1 MIKCLGKV
9 LIGGAW
15 WAQVYL
21 PQPFWAPLGAGGGL
35 DVKRPGVAGGG
46 PDVKHLV
53 GGAAGNGTRMSR
65 VVDHVARVLR
75 ELGVREVFGVTGG
88 SIMGFFD
95 ALALEGI
102 EIYMF
107 RHEQGAAHAADAY
120 GRVAR
125 RPGVVSVTSGPG
137 ATNIV
142 TGIANAYFD
151 SAPVLAI
158 TGQVP
163 TSVFGRDAFQ
173 ETDIVG
179 VTAPI
184 TKFVYQ
190 VRSPG
195 EAGPA
200 VRTAYRLAIEGRPG
214 PTLVDF
220 PRDVQ
225 LSSHEPADE
234 PDYLPLNFAKYR
246 PPPPDPEAVARA
258 ARLLLMAARPV
269 ILVGN
274 GVYWSGATAEVLEL
288 AERLQAPIVTTLPG
302 KNAVPADHPLV
313 MGPAGMHGRA
323 EADAALANA
332 DVVLAV
338 GTRFSDRTVGRFGPE
353 LLEKKIIHIDA
364 DPSEHGKNVPPAVSV
379 VADARQALR
388 ALLREIRAA
397 PLRDTRFLEWLN
409 WIRRRYEEAMEKL
422 AARFRK
428 FPPWKVLKTLRQ
440 AVPRNAI
447 TVTGVGSH
455 QMWAEQHWDVYVPG
469 TWITS
474 AGLGTMGFCV
484 PAALGAKIAARDRT
498 VLCID
503 GDGSFQMTMNNLA
516 LVRDYD
522 LPIIVTV
529 FDNRALMLV
538 KQWQIYM
545 YDRRI
550 VATEY
555 SRWPCFEK
563 IAEAYGIDAVRPA
576 SLEELEA
583 AVRRAARNNEPLIA
597 IVDIDR
603 EEDIVLPWVKPGDWL
618 TEAILP
624 PGMEDVSLVYD
635 EKEWEKVAS
644 AIAAK
649 TARSG

>member
-1 MIKCLGKV
+1 M
-9 LIGGAW
+9 
-15 WAQVYL
+15 
-21 PQPFWAPLGAGGGL
+21 
-35 DVKRPGVAGGG
+35 
-46 PDVKHLV
+46 
-53 GGAAGNGTRMSR
+53 
-65 VVDHVARVLR
+65 VDHIARVLKD
-75 ELGVREVFGVTGG
+75 LGATQVFGVTGG
-88 SIMGFFD
+88 SIMGLFD
-95 ALALEGI
+95 ALALEDF

-120 GRVAR
+120 GRIAR
-125 RPGVVSVTSGPG
+125 RPGIVLATSGPG
-137 ATNIV
+137 ATNLV

-151 SAPVLAI
+151 SAPMLAI

-184 TKFVYQ
+184 TKFAYQ
-190 VRSPG
+190 VKRPE

-200 VRTAYRLAIEGRPG
+200 IRTAYRLAVEGRPG
-214 PTLVDF
+214 PTLIDL

-225 LSSHEPADE
+225 LVRYEPVDE
-234 PDYLPLNFAKYR
+234 PEYLPIDFAKYQ
-246 PPPPDPEAVARA
+246 PPKPNPEAVTSA
-258 ARLLLMAARPV
+258 ARLLLAAARPV
-269 ILVGN
+269 ILVGA
-274 GVYWSGATAEVLEL
+274 GVYWSGATAEVIDL

-313 MGPAGMHGRA
+313 LGPAGMHGRA

-353 LLEKKIIHIDA
+353 LLEKKIIHVDI
-364 DPSEHGKNVPPAVSV
+364 DPSEHGKNVPPAVSI
-379 VADARQALR
+379 VADAREALQAI
-388 ALLREIRAA
+388 LREMKVV
-397 PLRDTRFLEWLN
+397 PQRDRRFIEWLL
-409 WIRRRYEEAMEKL
+409 WIRRRYEDAMEKL
-422 AARFRK
+422 AAWMRK
-428 FPPWKVLKTLRQ
+428 FAPWKVLKTLRQ
-440 AVPRNAI
+440 AVPRNTI

-455 QMWAEQHWDVYVPG
+455 QMWSEIHWDVYVPG
-469 TWITS
+469 TWVTS

-484 PAALGAKIAARDRT
+484 PAALGAKIAARDRP

-516 LVRDYD
+516 LVRDYS

-538 KQWQIYM
+538 KQWQIFL

-555 SRWPCFEK
+555 SRWPDFTK
-563 IAEAYGIDAVRPA
+563 IADAYGIEAIRPA
-576 SLEELEA
+576 SLEEIDA
-583 AVRRAARNNEPLIA
+583 AVRRAVRSNEPLIVL
-597 IVDIDR
+597 VDIDNN
-603 EEDIVLPWVKPGDWL
+603 EDIVLPWVKPGDWL
-618 TEAILP
+618 TDAILP
-624 PGMEDVSLVYD
+624 PGMEDVSLVFR
-635 EKEWEKVAS
+635 EGKLAAVP
-644 AIAAK
+644 IAG
-649 TARSG
+649 R